1 MIRKRLLA
9 LSAGVMMLAASVL
22 SGCGNSSGG
31 KSENTGKG
39 VAADGATKYPVYETQ
54 YFTESTNPDCLGVL
68 FGDNTKDSTKKFSAV
83 MKITYP
89 DIAKGLVGTNLPGN
103 SDIGH
108 QIINDVI
115 MCPVAAESPH
125 IYTKDAVNEGR
136 SFNYYKYNIVSALYD
151 KNLKNN
157 YKSYVIAEQ
166 DDDTIGWCLYA
177 ISEEFAQKNTYHIV
191 YRIPNTVDTEWVHE
205 FEVFV
210 NNRVIEG
217 ANNPDSLD
225 KYKEVYN
232 WCKEHIVFGVAH
244 SDIDSY
250 IVEGAYFADDA
261 YVTTPGVE
269 YKDAYGNNLGNDYVM
284 GQDVYVKAISEKYNI
299 NIPNA
304 QLAFNAYDDA
314 RIKQDLNKLHN
325 LDTNMYKIYST
336 YEISKNINSVAR
348 DQLNNAEYVC
358 DIQING
364 DTYKLIKSKDK
375 DLYNAYRDT
384 DDNVTIC
391 LDYVLLSNIGGEK
404 SGILNKDDV
413 IKGIQMIYSK

>member
-31 KSENTGKG
+31 NSENTGKG
-39 VAADGATKYPVYETQ
+39 VAADGATKFPVYETQ

-89 DIAKGLVGTNLPGN
+89 DIAKELVGTNLPGN
-103 SDIGH
+103 SKIGH
-108 QIINDVI
+108 QVTNDII
-115 MCPVAAESPH
+115 MCPVAAESPY
-125 IYTKDAVNEGR
+125 IYTKDALNEDSYR
-136 SFNYYKYNIVSALYD
+136 DYYKDKMFSVNYWSQVRDNYN
-151 KNLKNN
+151 K
-157 YKSYVIAEQ
+157 YVIAEQ
-166 DDDTIGWCLYA
+166 DDDGIGWCLYTT
-177 ISEEFAQKNTYHIV
+177 SEEYAQKNIYYIV
-191 YRIPNTVDTEWVHE
+191 YRIPNAVNTAMVHE
-205 FEVFV
+205 FKVFV
-210 NNRVIEG
+210 SDRVIDG

-250 IVEGAYFADDA
+250 IVEGSYFADDA

-284 GQDVYVKAISEKYNI
+284 GQDVYVKALSEKYNI

-314 RIKQDLNKLHN
+314 RIKKDLNKLHN

-336 YEISKNINSVAR
+336 YQIAKNISSIAR
-348 DQLNNAEYVC
+348 DRLNNAEYVC
-358 DIQING
+358 DIQLNG
-364 DTYKLIKSKDK
+364 DTYKLIKSEDK
-375 DLYNAYRDT
+375 DSYTAYRDT

-391 LDYVLLSNIGGEK
+391 LDYELLNNIGGEK

>member
-1 MIRKRLLA
+1 M
-9 LSAGVMMLAASVL
+9 
-22 SGCGNSSGG
+22 N
-31 KSENTGKG
+31 
-39 VAADGATKYPVYETQ
+39 
-54 YFTESTNPDCLGVL
+54 
-68 FGDNTKDSTKKFSAV
+68 
-83 MKITYP
+83 
-89 DIAKGLVGTNLPGN
+89 
-103 SDIGH
+103 
-108 QIINDVI
+108 
-115 MCPVAAESPH
+115 
-125 IYTKDAVNEGR
+125 
-136 SFNYYKYNIVSALYD
+136 
-151 KNLKNN
+151 
-157 YKSYVIAEQ
+157 
-166 DDDTIGWCLYA
+166 
-177 ISEEFAQKNTYHIV
+177 
-191 YRIPNTVDTEWVHE
+191 TEWVHE

-217 ANNPDSLD
+217 ANDPDSLD

-250 IVEGAYFADDA
+250 IVEGSYFADDA

-336 YEISKNINSVAR
+336 YQIAKNINSVAR
-348 DQLNNAEYVC
+348 DRLNNAEYVC

-364 DTYKLIKSKDK
+364 DTYKLIKSEDK
-375 DLYNAYRDT
+375 DSYTAYRDT

-391 LDYVLLSNIGGEK
+391 LDYVLLNNIGGDK

>member
-9 LSAGVMMLAASVL
+9 LGVGVMLAASVL

-31 KSENTGKG
+31 SSETTGNG
-39 VAADGATKYPVYETQ
+39 VSADGEANFAAYETQ
-54 YFTESTNPDCLGVL
+54 YFTESTNPDSLGIL
-68 FGDNTKDSTKKFSAV
+68 FGDNTKDGTKKFSAV

-108 QIINDVI
+108 QVTNDIIMAPI
-115 MCPVAAESPH
+115 AAESPI
-125 IYTKDAVNEGR
+125 IYNSGALSEDSYRDYYKHRMVNV
-136 SFNYYKYNIVSALYD
+136 NYYSQVKDNYN
-151 KNLKNN
+151 K
-157 YKSYVIAEQ
+157 YVIAEQ
-166 DDDTIGWCLYA
+166 DDDAIGWCLYA
-177 ISEEFAQKNTYHIV
+177 TSEKYAQENNYYV
-191 YRIPNTVDTEWVHE
+191 AYRIPNTVNTKMVHE
-205 FEVFV
+205 FKVYV
-210 NNRVIEG
+210 SDSVIDG
-217 ANNPDSLD
+217 ANNPGSLD

-250 IVEGAYFADDA
+250 IVEGSYFADDA

-284 GQDVYVKAISEKYNI
+284 GQDVYVKALSEKYNI

-304 QLAFNAYDDA
+304 QLSFNAYDDA
-314 RIKQDLNKLHN
+314 RIKEDLNKLHN
-325 LDTNMYKIYST
+325 LDTNLYKIYST
-336 YEISKNINSVAR
+336 YQIAKNINSVAR
-348 DQLNNAEYVC
+348 ASLDNSEYVC

-364 DTYKLIKSKDK
+364 DTYKLVKDEDK
-375 DLYNAYRDT
+375 DAYTAYRDA

-391 LDYVLLSNIGGEK
+391 LTYKLMNNIGGDN

-413 IKGIQMIYSK
+413 IKGIQMIYAK